1 MSKKRAFVRYTK
13 SGEIVPG
20 SLIITTN
27 GGYPDKSSLW
37 HEVTVDKC
45 CGDIG
50 GGCEK
55 NTLVI
60 PLINM
65 NLISAPYNVLSVEIE
80 CKVPEIFTLHSV
92 VNETGFLTLEE
103 LISYFNEA
111 KSEQIKLTLISET
124 EIEVEYC
131 KNTFECLYEDAPCFG
146 YTMVI
151 RIDNVVIADVCN
163 V

>member
-1 MSKKRAFVRYTK
+1 MPKKRAFVRYTK

-20 SLIITTN
+20 SLIVTTN
-27 GGYPDKSSLW
+27 GGYPDKTSLW
-37 HEVTVDKC
+37 QEVSVDKC

-60 PLINM
+60 PLVNL
-65 NLISAPYNVLSVEIE
+65 NLISAPYQLLVVDIG
-80 CKVPEIFTLHSV
+80 CKTPLIGTTHGIGDQSFS
-92 VNETGFLTLEE
+92 TLEE
-103 LISYFNEA
+103 LFSYFNEV
-111 KSEQIKLTLISET
+111 KSELFKITLISET

-131 KNTFECLYEDAPCFG
+131 KNAVECLYEDPPCFG
-146 YTMVI
+146 YTLQIIV
-151 RIDNVVIADVCN
+151 DNTTIAQACN

>member
-65 NLISAPYNVLSVEIE
+65 NLISAPYNTLSVEIN
-80 CKVPEIFTLHSV
+80 CKAPETSTLYAIIYDP
-92 VNETGFLTLEE
+92 GFLTLEE
-103 LISYFNEA
+103 LFSYFNE
-111 KSEQIKLTLISET
+111 IKLGQVKITLISET

-131 KNTFECLYEDAPCFG
+131 KNAVECLYEDAPCFG
-146 YTMVI
+146 YTMTI
-151 RIDNVVIADVCN
+151 RIDNQVIADACDA
-163 V
+163 